1 MAKKVDNPEPTRMVL
16 PADGM
21 SRWKQFAQF
30 SPFSREKFR
39 QLVIAGKAPQ
49 PVRFSD
55 RCTAYHNR
63 ELLKFFADP
72 LNYSAVVIGDC
83 TTEVYVASSANAQA
97 RTETKQVSAAKTNI
111 AHSFSSPE
119 AT

>member
-1 MAKKVDNPEPTRMVL
+1 MAQKADKSEQQRTAL
-16 PADGM
+16 PAEGM
-21 SRWKQFAQF
+21 SRWNQFAPF
-30 SPFSREKFR
+30 CPFSREKFR

-72 LNYSAVVIGDC
+72 LNYSAVV
-83 TTEVYVASSANAQA
+83 VYDDKTDNFVDSSA
-97 RTETKQVSAAKTNI
+97 SACLTGGV
-111 AHSFSSPE
+111 HD
-119 AT
+119 